1 MTSDVEM
8 TELFGQ
14 IRKGDTTLSELLEK
28 IDFSILALLGPFIV
42 AAGLK
47 AILLVAGAVPFNS
60 DEAVVALMARH
71 ILQGARP
78 TFFYGQAY
86 MGSLDAYLVAGS
98 FLLFGEKVTSI
109 RLVQITLYLLYMLT
123 LWILA
128 RRFFMDKSTPNL
140 VLWIAAIPTVLVT
153 TYTTATLGG
162 YGESLVLGNL
172 ILWLGYEIIFG
183 NWRAS
188 WLAWLI
194 VGLTGGLAFWTLG
207 MAGVYL
213 LPVAILG
220 LLRFN
225 YKKISMYLLAVVG
238 FFAASSPWWIYNFN
252 HSGEALAILTGTS
265 SLSLTASTPFQRLI
279 GLLLLGIPTLLGFR
293 FPWSP
298 EYAPWPVVLLALIFY
313 FGVGLY
319 NWKRTRD
326 RAWAIRPVAY
336 WLLSLFSLIFLLV
349 FLGTQFGID
358 ATGRYFLPL
367 YVPLLLASAAFV
379 RAVWKK
385 SAILGLGLL
394 VLMLSVNGFETGR
407 AASSSDK
414 ITTQFD
420 PITRFDN
427 AHDSELAQFLKKH
440 GETRGYSNYWVSFR
454 LAFISQEDII
464 YSARLPYKANLSYT
478 TADNRYPQY
487 DARANQSDKVAYITT
502 KHPQLDELL
511 RSDFRKMDVSFKEK
525 HIGVY
530 HIFYDLSRPVRPT
543 EMGLGVNHP

>member
-1 MTSDVEM
+1 M
-8 TELFGQ
+8 TELLGQ
-14 IRKGDTTLSELLEK
+14 IRKGDTGLSELLEK
-28 IDFSILALLGPFIV
+28 IDFGILTLLGPFII

-47 AILLVAGAVPFNS
+47 AILLVAGTVPFNS

-98 FLLFGEKVTSI
+98 FLLFGEKVSSI
-109 RLVQITLYLLYMLT
+109 RLVQIALYLLYMLT

-128 RRFFMDKSTPNL
+128 RRFFADRSAANL

-172 ILWLGYEIIFG
+172 ILWLGYEVIFG
-183 NWRAS
+183 NWQDS
-188 WLAWLI
+188 SLAWLI
-194 VGLTGGLAFWTLG
+194 LGLTGGLAFWTLG

-220 LLRFN
+220 LRRFN
-225 YKKISMYLLAVVG
+225 YRKIQVHVLAAIG

-265 SLSLTASTPFQRLI
+265 SLSLTSSTPFQRLI
-279 GLLLLGIPTLLGFR
+279 GFFLLGIPTLLGFR
-293 FPWSP
+293 FPWSA
-298 EYAPWPVVLLALIFY
+298 EYAPWLVVLFTLIFY
-313 FGVGLY
+313 FGVDLY
-319 NWKRTRD
+319 NWKRVKDKARVMQ
-326 RAWAIRPVAY
+326 PGAY

-367 YVPLLLASAAFV
+367 YVPLTLASAALIH
-379 RAVWKK
+379 AAWKK
-385 SAILGLGLL
+385 RTVLGVGLL
-394 VLMLSVNGFETGR
+394 VLLLSINLFETGR
-407 AASSSDK
+407 AASSTDK

-427 AHDSELAQFLKKH
+427 AHDGDLVQFLRQH

-454 LAFISQEDII
+454 LAFLSQEEII
-464 YSARLPYKANLSYT
+464 YAPLLPYKADLSYSP
-478 TADNRYPQY
+478 ADNRYPIY
-487 DARANQSDKVAYITT
+487 GDIVARSSKVAFITT
-502 KHPQLDELL
+502 KNPNLNDQIREGFKRIDINYSENVIG
-511 RSDFRKMDVSFKEK
+511 DF
-525 HIGVY
+525 
-530 HIFYDLSRPVRPT
+530 HIFYQLSHAVSPG
-543 EMGLGVNHP
+543 EIGLEASIQ